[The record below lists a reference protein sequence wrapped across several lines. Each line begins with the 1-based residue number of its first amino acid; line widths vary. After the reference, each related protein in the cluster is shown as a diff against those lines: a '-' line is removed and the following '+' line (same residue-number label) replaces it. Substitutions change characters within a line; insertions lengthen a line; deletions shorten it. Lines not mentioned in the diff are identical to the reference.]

1 MAKVALYH
9 DMRAVKPGESGP
21 IKVKYY
27 HKGTTIM
34 LPTSVKVL
42 PEQWTGKRIINHAR
56 AKQWNNFLELRLV
69 DISSEIL
76 ELEVTGRL
84 GNFSAS
90 DLRKHLLSTIGRT
103 STEEN
108 NTFLSVFMD
117 KMNSFTNSGTV
128 SIWQN
133 TLNRI
138 TAFCSEKGY
147 NLNTLTFEN
156 VTAEWLEEFDSWMAQ
171 TAPKANARGI
181 NHRNIRAV
189 FNYAKKRKKMT
200 VPYPFDDYKIKRQ
213 ETEHIDLSI
222 EQTRKLASF
231 PLEEEHI
238 CKFRDIFMLML
249 YLRGI
254 NSADLFAAKKSQII
268 DGRLEYYRKKT
279 GAFTSVKIE
288 PEAMEIIEKYSG
300 EDYLLDIAERWSDP
314 KNYLRAMDKGLKKI
328 GPVKIK
334 KHGKK
339 EYQGLFQRISSNSAR
354 HTWGSLVFDLGY
366 SIDIASEGLTHKYG
380 SRTTNI
386 YVHKRHRKMVDMA
399 NREVIDYIANK
410 LT

>member
-1 MAKVALYH
+1 
-9 DMRAVKPGESGP
+9 MRAVKPGESGP

-90 DLRKHLLSTIGRT
+90 DLRKHLLSTIGRA

-399 NREVIDYIANK
+399 NREVIDYIANR